1 MLTAHIVASVGL
13 LGEVSGFLAV
23 AVRAAASD
31 DPAFT
36 AAAYDLLA
44 MFSLI
49 FGIPLSFTTLGTGL
63 LLGLGGKWGV
73 FRYPWVTIKLG
84 LIVTVIL
91 VGATVLG
98 PSVDAM
104 RDGDGDVAGRI
115 VAGAAWNVAA
125 LLVATGLSVYR
136 PGRARRAL
144 SYVIRRRR
152 RAAGGPT
159 TGARIGRT
167 LWRTPIKEPTMAAII
182 DNPVTGERITFLS
195 NDGERLAFEL
205 ELAADG
211 RVPGAHVHPEQ
222 EERFHVLEGT
232 MRFRLGL
239 RRIVAEAGDTVVV
252 PAGRVHKFA
261 NAGDGPAR
269 ARVEV
274 VPALDMEELLRTT
287 AELAHEGN
295 VLRSGMP
302 RPLHL
307 ALFVRRFRRE
317 VRAPFP
323 PAWVVRAVL
332 APLAALGRRR
342 GHDARY
348 AYA

>member
-1 MLTAHIVASVGL
+1 MTFALSPAARRAVLTAHIVASVGL

-73 FRYPWVTIKLG
+73 FRYPWVTIKLA

-136 PGRARRAL
+136 PGRARR
-144 SYVIRRRR
+144 R
-152 RAAGGPT
+152 
-159 TGARIGRT
+159 
-167 LWRTPIKEPTMAAII
+167 
-182 DNPVTGERITFLS
+182 
-195 NDGERLAFEL
+195 
-205 ELAADG
+205 
-211 RVPGAHVHPEQ
+211 
-222 EERFHVLEGT
+222 
-232 MRFRLGL
+232 
-239 RRIVAEAGDTVVV
+239 
-252 PAGRVHKFA
+252 
-261 NAGDGPAR
+261 
-269 ARVEV
+269 
-274 VPALDMEELLRTT
+274 
-287 AELAHEGN
+287 
-295 VLRSGMP
+295 
-302 RPLHL
+302 
-307 ALFVRRFRRE
+307 
-317 VRAPFP
+317 
-323 PAWVVRAVL
+323 
-332 APLAALGRRR
+332 
-342 GHDARY
+342 
-348 AYA
+348 